1 VQALQTASHANPG
14 AETMSTSTIARP
26 LPIAFAFVTAALL
39 AACGG
44 DGGGS
49 SAASTPPA
57 SGGGAQTCSTD
68 IYGTMTCTPT
78 GTAFGG
84 AGGGNYV
91 ANALVSD
98 SAATNA
104 LHHDANLVNSWGLAF
119 NPQGFAWIAN
129 AGTGT
134 STLYDGN
141 GVAQSLVVT
150 LDQGDPSGIVFNGS
164 TDFSITENGVSAA
177 APFIFATLQGQIS
190 AWAPSVDGTRA
201 FTIVDNSAA
210 GAGYTGL
217 AIDTDAAGGGDMI
230 YAADFAHASV
240 DVFSGSFAPV
250 TTAGGFVDST
260 LPAGYAPFGIQQIAG
275 KIYVTYAQPD
285 PTTHEKKGA
294 GLGLVDVFDK
304 QGNLLSHLVPAGGAL
319 NAPWGLAPAPASFGK
334 FSNMLLV
341 GNFGDGKIN
350 VYDPATGALAGTV
363 GNNDGSAIVVPGL
376 WALQFGNGLNGQP
389 VNTLFYTAGPGAE
402 AHGLYGRIDMN

>member
-1 VQALQTASHANPG
+1 MFTSPITRTLPFAAALFTG
-14 AETMSTSTIARP
+14 
-26 LPIAFAFVTAALL
+26 ALL

-44 DGGGS
+44 SSDSAGTPTQPTGGDGGQHC
-49 SAASTPPA
+49 T
-57 SGGGAQTCSTD
+57 TD
-68 IYGTMTCTPT
+68 IYGTTTCTPT
-78 GTAFGG
+78 GTTFGG

-98 SAATNA
+98 TAATLA
-104 LHHDANLVNSWGLAF
+104 LHHDTNLVNAWGLAF
-119 NPQGFAWIAN
+119 NPQGFSWIAN

-150 LDQGDPSGIVFNGS
+150 LNQGDPSGIVFNGT
-164 TDFSITENGVSAA
+164 TDFSITANSLSGA

-190 AWAPSVDGTRA
+190 AWSPTVDGTHSL
-201 FTIVDNSAA
+201 TIVDNSTSGAA
-210 GAGYTGL
+210 YTGL
-217 AIDTDAAGGGDMI
+217 AIDTGTGGDMI
-230 YAADFAHASV
+230 YAADFAKASV
-240 DVFSGSFAPV
+240 DVFSGGFAPV
-250 TTAGGFVDST
+250 TTAGGFVDPT

-275 KIYVTYAQPD
+275 KIYVAYAQPD
-285 PTTHEKKGA
+285 PTTHEKVGA

-304 QGNLLSHLVPAGGAL
+304 QGNLLSHLIPAGGAL
-319 NAPWGLAPAPASFGK
+319 NAPWGITMAPANFGK

-350 VYDPATGALAGTV
+350 VYDPATGAMQGTV
-363 GNNDGSAIVVPGL
+363 STNDGAAIVTPGL
-376 WALQFGNGLNGQP
+376 WALQFGNGLNNQP
-389 VNTLFYTAGPGAE
+389 TNTLFYTAGPGAE